1 MDAGEEEG
9 GGEPR
14 PERADGRRRRR
25 REPLRSKCPCISL
38 FVAELCR
45 PDLSL
50 GGNISL
56 QISYAA
62 AGCSSRLFSTAL
74 NYVREAPLP
83 SDPPLPSSLICLFC
97 LRMIVSWICGFA
109 CCAAPRFA
117 GKQLRHAVGVQ
128 GGQHEEG
135 AICLVHSFLSVC
147 WREFLGGLGV

>member
-1 MDAGEEEG
+1 MEGKEPSCNLQSNGRYRVTILVSGTRGAGAGWRSGRAAAAGGVDAGEEEG

-74 NYVREAPLP
+74 NYHLDSPENNSDMPWESKEANMKKV
-83 SDPPLPSSLICLFC
+83 LFASF
-97 LRMIVSWICGFA
+97 I
-109 CCAAPRFA
+109 RFS
-117 GKQLRHAVGVQ
+117 QSVG
-128 GGQHEEG
+128 G
-135 AICLVHSFLSVC
+135 SF
-147 WREFLGGLGV
+147 